1 MSDDNRKSGPRTS
14 GLLGDLE
21 SIRSL
26 LEEDEAQ
33 RDERAADEEHAA
45 PEPAGT
51 ESHAEDE
58 DVPLLEDVVH
68 GGVSVNETFFSGQ
81 GDFQDDSDA
90 SGLDEEIFKA
100 LLSDEW
106 RDSARTLL
114 DQARQAIER
123 HQTEW
128 TPEHTD
134 ELNAALKVR
143 IDETV
148 QQWLRHAVQNH
159 VDELR
164 QSLLAAL
171 SDEIGRTVDA
181 QFQRNPDEDPDG
193 E

>member
-1 MSDDNRKSGPRTS
+1 MSNGKRQPGRNAS

-26 LEEDEAQ
+26 LEEPDGLPPEQ
-33 RDERAADEEHAA
+33 REVKDSDDA
-45 PEPAGT
+45 PAPAREG
-51 ESHAEDE
+51 DE

-68 GGVSVNETFFSGQ
+68 GGVSVNETFLAGE
-81 GDFQDDSDA
+81 GDFQEAPGA
-90 SGLDEEIFKA
+90 SGLNDEIFKA

-106 RDSARTLL
+106 RESARALL
-114 DQARQAIER
+114 DQAREAIEQ

-148 QQWLRHAVQNH
+148 QNWLREVVQSRAE
-159 VDELR
+159 ELR
-164 QSLLAAL
+164 QALLKGL
-171 SDEIGRTVDA
+171 SEQIHITIDE
-181 QFQRNPDEDPDG
+181 QFGNDEDPDG